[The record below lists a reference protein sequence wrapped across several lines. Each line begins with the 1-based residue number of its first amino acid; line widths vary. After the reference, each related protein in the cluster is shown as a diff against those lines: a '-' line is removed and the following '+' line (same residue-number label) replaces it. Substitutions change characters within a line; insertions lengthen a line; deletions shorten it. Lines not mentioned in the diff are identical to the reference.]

1 MTECQKKQQLR
12 KLRSYECQAREAQKQ
27 MKEQEQRV
35 QFFQGLI
42 SQLREAMKEE

>member
-1 MTECQKKQQLR
+1 MTECQKKQQRR
-12 KLRSYECQAREAQKQ
+12 KIRSYESQAREALKL

-42 SQLREAMKEE
+42 SQLREAMKDE